1 MKSSDIPIIVIRGAG
16 DLGSG
21 VAFRLF
27 MAGYPVVMTELDKP
41 SFVRR
46 AVSFGEA
53 IYAETG
59 SISIEGITARRIDV
73 RSALWLAVQAHEIPI
88 LLDKDDD
95 WQSLNPEVVV
105 DARLA
110 KYNIDTQI
118 SDAPLVIALGPGFVA
133 GEDCHAVIETNRGHR
148 LGRVIWRGPAEP
160 NTGIPGNVMSTGAKR
175 VLRAPCDGWVTPH
188 AGIGDLLDEGDLI
201 ATVGEQSIY
210 APFKGRLRGLIHE
223 SVHVVSGMKIGDI
236 DPRGFYEHCFTISD
250 KSLAIGGGVLEA
262 ILSQGIL
269 PVKTVNQAEGSID
282 ALT

>member
-1 MKSSDIPIIVIRGAG
+1 MKSSEIPIVVIRGAG

-41 SFVRR
+41 SLVRR
-46 AVSFGEA
+46 TVSFGEA
-53 IYAETG
+53 MFTETG
-59 SISIEGITARRIDV
+59 WFSIEGITARRIDV
-73 RSALWLAVQAHEIPI
+73 RSALWLALQAHEIPM
-88 LLDKDDD
+88 LLDLDDD

-110 KYNIDTQI
+110 KRNIDTQI

-148 LGRVIWRGPAEP
+148 LGRVIWRGAAEP
-160 NTGIPGNVMSTGAKR
+160 NTGIPGNVMGTGAKR
-175 VLRAPCDGWVTPH
+175 VLRAPCDGLLMPH
-188 AGIGDLLDEGDLI
+188 ADIGDLLDEGDLI
-201 ATVGEQSIY
+201 ATVNDQPIY
-210 APFKGRLRGLIHE
+210 APFKGRLRGLIHPT
-223 SVHVVSGMKIGDI
+223 VRIVSGMKIGDL
-236 DPRGFYEHCFTISD
+236 DPRGVYEHCYTISD

-269 PVKTVNQAEGSID
+269 PIKTVNQVEGSID